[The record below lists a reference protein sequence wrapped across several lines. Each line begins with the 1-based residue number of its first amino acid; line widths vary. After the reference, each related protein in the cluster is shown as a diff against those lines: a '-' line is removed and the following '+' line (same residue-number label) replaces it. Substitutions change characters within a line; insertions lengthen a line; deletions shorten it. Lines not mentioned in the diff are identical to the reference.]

1 MIYYVFLYFSQ
12 KGFEGVNIF
21 SQLLSDNELSLDHL
35 SNSKKI
41 SIGFF
46 PGASSSLFMFF
57 SAFNLRTKC
66 VKLFDDLKN
75 SPKNLAILMLIIA
88 AVGLAATS
96 VYNPAQ
102 AMVSTDNIFSISKES
117 GTGKTLAIMNCLGLG
132 IAYFNFVTMQ
142 VFPYSANPSSNPVIE
157 DVIVWLE
164 NKKLSVTTIENLK
177 NHFLSG
183 QSSLDTEQALSVD
196 EESIEMINT
205 VSDLSERNLRD
216 AALPDVATIAN
227 ASILTGLGS
236 MTQLSAPRDTAAA
249 PNRMTVDGVKS
260 LFARGDVNP
269 EAFLPI

>member
-1 MIYYVFLYFSQ
+1 
-12 KGFEGVNIF
+12 
-21 SQLLSDNELSLDHL
+21 
-35 SNSKKI
+35 
-41 SIGFF
+41 
-46 PGASSSLFMFF
+46 
-57 SAFNLRTKC
+57 
-66 VKLFDDLKN
+66 
-75 SPKNLAILMLIIA
+75 
-88 AVGLAATS
+88 
-96 VYNPAQ
+96 
-102 AMVSTDNIFSISKES
+102 MVSTDNIFSISKES